1 MRAANDR
8 ERRGDTVL
16 WETIRLQLGE
26 ERLAELCCYQAI
38 QRIRRAM
45 DSGQEPQ
52 QVFREIAA
60 VLQEMGLK

>member
-16 WETIRLQLGE
+16 WETVRLQLGE
-26 ERLAELCCYQAI
+26 ERLAELCRYQAI

>member
-26 ERLAELCCYQAI
+26 ERLAELCGRAI
-38 QRIRRAM
+38 DI
-45 DSGQEPQ
+45 
-52 QVFREIAA
+52 QVKSAPTSRPTER
-60 VLQEMGLK
+60 